1 MGESVERLTNEIER
15 EIERVENSL
24 LQGEPSSR
32 WLYGYLDGL
41 RRALQIYEHQKKR
54 IDRNLGD

>member
-1 MGESVERLTNEIER
+1 MGESVKEEIEK

-41 RRALQIYEHQKKR
+41 RRALQIYENQKKR
-54 IDRNLGD
+54 NNPNPGD

>member
-1 MGESVERLTNEIER
+1 MGESVNELEK

-41 RRALQIYEHQKKR
+41 RRALQIYENQKKR
-54 IDRNLGD
+54 IDRNPND

>member
-1 MGESVERLTNEIER
+1 MVIPEIER

-41 RRALQIYEHQKKR
+41 RRALQIYENQTKR
-54 IDRNLGD
+54 NNPNPGD